1 MKKKI
6 AIIVGTRPEIIRFS
20 PIIQYLEKNK
30 DVSYS
35 LIHTG
40 QHYSKEMSDIFFEEL
55 SLPNP
60 TINLAI
66 CTTSPYQQLAEIIE
80 KTGQYI
86 MDDKPDVVCVWGDT
100 NSSLGAAIAANKTH
114 TMLCHIEAG
123 CRSGDFRMAEEYNR
137 ILIDN
142 MSDLLFPVAQCD
154 SLNLTKEK
162 IHGRIT
168 FLGDPLYDAFLYNRK
183 RVLSNKIKNISELA
197 DFSILLTLHRAEN
210 VDNPEILKR
219 ILKAINKTKS
229 GKILFPIHPRTR
241 KMIEGFGLTNL
252 VDNEI
257 ITTTEPLGYFEMLK
271 MLKICDQ
278 VITDSGG
285 LQKEAFFAEK
295 ACITLR
301 KSTEQIDTIRLG
313 VNTLIDPEGE
323 GLDTLPLIC
332 SNYEKTNS
340 LFMQISEKPYGD
352 GSASKKIVD
361 KIINEIS

>member
-1 MKKKI
+1 MKRKI

-30 DVSYS
+30 DVNYS

-40 QHYSKEMSDIFFEEL
+40 QHYSKEMSDIFFQEL

-60 TINLAI
+60 TNNLAI
-66 CTTSPYQQLAEIIE
+66 RSANPYQQLAEIIE

-86 MDDKPDVVCVWGDT
+86 VNDKPDVVCVWGDT

-142 MSDLLFPVAQCD
+142 MSDLLFPVAQYD

-168 FLGDPLYDAFLYNRK
+168 FLGDPLYDAFLYNRDSALLK
-183 RVLSNKIKNISELA
+183 KINSIN
-197 DFSILLTLHRAEN
+197 DIDNFSILFTLHRAEN
-210 VDNPEILKR
+210 VDNPVILKR
-219 ILKAINKTKS
+219 ILKAINSTRS
-229 GKILFPIHPRTR
+229 GKVLFPIHPRTR
-241 KMIEGFGLTNL
+241 KMIEKFDLANY

-271 MLKICDQ
+271 ALDKCNL
-278 VITDSGG
+278 VVTDSGG
-285 LQKEAFFAEK
+285 LQKEAFFAQR

-301 KSTEQIDTIRLG
+301 KSTEQHDTVRLG
-313 VNTLIDPEGE
+313 VNTLIDPEK
-323 GLDTLPLIC
+323 DTLQSLPSVC
-332 SNYEKTNS
+332 TNS
-340 LFMQISEKPYGD
+340 DKVNLHFKHISEKPYGD
-352 GSASKKIVD
+352 GASSPKIV
-361 KIINEIS
+361 KSIINEIF